1 MVERKKGPAGAP
13 ATHAETGAEAAAAD
27 TGPEIIVPAPPAQI
41 NINTVTWGTDQV
53 MHRIHED
60 KYEADAFNPGKGW
73 ARFSPIKDGDGK
85 QIPTLYAG
93 TTFECAV
100 METVFHNVPFE
111 PGLKPVPKKD
121 AVNRV
126 HSQLTSKSPLKLADL
141 TSIGLR
147 KIGVKKLHLIETD
160 GDQYSATQ
168 GWAEAIYVQ
177 HADVQGLFWTSRQ
190 NDQAQAIMLFGDRVI
205 PGTLQVVAESKSLI
219 NDEATWNKVLD
230 LAEDIDAYIVPDNAE
245 GSSEKT

>member
-1 MVERKKGPAGAP
+1 MAERKKGPEKTPAG
-13 ATHAETGAEAAAAD
+13 
-27 TGPEIIVPAPPAQI
+27 TGPGIIVPAPPARMDI
-41 NINTVTWGTDQV
+41 KTVTWGTEQV

-60 KYEADAFNPGKGW
+60 RYEADAFNPGKGW
-73 ARFSPIKDGDGK
+73 ARVSPIKDGDGE

-100 METVFHNVPFE
+100 METFFHNVPFE

-126 HSQLTSKSPLKLADL
+126 HSQLTCKTPLKLADL

-147 KIGVKKLHLIETD
+147 KIGVKKLFLIETD
-160 GDQYSATQ
+160 GDQYINTQ
-168 GWAEAIYVQ
+168 KWAEAIHVQ
-177 HADVQGLFWTSRQ
+177 HTDVQGLFWTSRQ
-190 NDQAQAIMLFGDRVI
+190 NDQEQAIMLFGDRLK
-205 PGTLQVVAESKSLI
+205 PGTLQVVAESKNLI

-230 LAEDIDAYIVPDNAE
+230 LADDIGAFIVPDNAK
-245 GSSEKT
+245 GSSI